1 MLTLQANLGGYCG
14 RCCRPSSTSSCLRI
28 AATSG
33 PCRGPCWGWSSSMR
47 STLASYGRAWWAAS
61 LLTSRPPCPSGL
73 TLSWTALNAT
83 CSPRTGTGSPRI
95 CLSSG
100 GTSMTLW
107 RALPPWT
114 WWHNIVSDEVAL
126 LLPQLVWMAST
137 GLCWSWFCTDISSCH
152 LCPPLTLV
160 FNLVL
165 VLMLWASCSCGSCQ
179 KCPKYEYVLLDWQ
192 FDECL
197 QKMMELLMYDRH
209 DPCIFIVLERWILG
223 GFQFSVKCYI

>member
-1 MLTLQANLGGYCG
+1 MRYKHACIILEEVWYS
-14 RCCRPSSTSSCLRI
+14 RTSFCHFRKNHWVTEPI
-28 AATSG
+28 G
-33 PCRGPCWGWSSSMR
+33 NIH
-47 STLASYGRAWWAAS
+47 YFI
-61 LLTSRPPCPSGL
+61 LLP
-73 TLSWTALNAT
+73 
-83 CSPRTGTGSPRI
+83 GSPRI

>member
-83 CSPRTGTGSPRI
+83 CSPRTGTGESYFEF
-95 CLSSG
+95 C
-100 GTSMTLW
+100 
-107 RALPPWT
+107 
-114 WWHNIVSDEVAL
+114 L
-126 LLPQLVWMAST
+126 LLWEQKLSCPLWPTSVTIRSLCQLWTIAKLIGTGAQFSSHLFSMKASKPNKQ
-137 GLCWSWFCTDISSCH
+137 I
-152 LCPPLTLV
+152 
-160 FNLVL
+160 
-165 VLMLWASCSCGSCQ
+165 SCSGNFSSAFLNSSFLPVH
-179 KCPKYEYVLLDWQ
+179 KYCPATCSK
-192 FDECL
+192 
-197 QKMMELLMYDRH
+197 
-209 DPCIFIVLERWILG
+209 
-223 GFQFSVKCYI
+223 